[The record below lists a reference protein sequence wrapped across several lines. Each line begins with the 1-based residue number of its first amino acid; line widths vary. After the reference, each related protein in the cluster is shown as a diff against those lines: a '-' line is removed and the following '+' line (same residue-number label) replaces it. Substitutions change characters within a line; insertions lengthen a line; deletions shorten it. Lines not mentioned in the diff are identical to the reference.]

1 MNMKKNKKPF
11 LFVGILVL
19 VIGFGVI
26 NYQTISSPVG
36 NQSQPELIQQRGN
49 YLSVDEANQYRNAGA
64 FMLDVRTPA
73 EWLEVHIPGATLI
86 PLNELGV
93 RMNELPADGII
104 VIYCRTGNRSSQALD
119 ILLKAGYSD
128 IFSMDGGIQDWIA
141 AGYEIEA
148 GE

>member
-1 MNMKKNKKPF
+1 M
-11 LFVGILVL
+11 LVL

-36 NQSQPELIQQRGN
+36 NQSQSELIQQRGN

-73 EWLEVHIPGATLI
+73 EWLEIHIPGATLI
-86 PLNELGV
+86 PLDELGA
-93 RMNELPADGII
+93 RMNELPADEII

-128 IFSMDGGIQDWIA
+128 VFSIENGIQDWIT
-141 AGYEIEA
+141 AGYDVE
-148 GE
+148 

>member
-1 MNMKKNKKPF
+1 MKKSKKPF
-11 LFVGILVL
+11 LLVSILVL
-19 VIGFGVI
+19 AIGFGVI
-26 NYQTISSPVG
+26 NYQTIIPSIG

-86 PLNELGV
+86 PLDELGV
-93 RMNELPADGII
+93 RMNELPADEII
-104 VIYCRTGNRSSQALD
+104 VIYCRSGNRSGQALD

-128 IFSMDGGIQDWIA
+128 VFSMEGGIQDWIT
-141 AGYEIEA
+141 AGYDVE
-148 GE
+148 

>member
-1 MNMKKNKKPF
+1 M
-11 LFVGILVL
+11 LVL

-36 NQSQPELIQQRGN
+36 NQSQSELIQQRGN

-73 EWLEVHIPGATLI
+73 EWLEIHIPGATLI
-86 PLNELGV
+86 PLDELGA
-93 RMNELPADGII
+93 RMNELPANEII

-128 IFSMDGGIQDWIA
+128 VFSIENGIQDWIT
-141 AGYEIEA
+141 AGYDVE
-148 GE
+148 

>member
-1 MNMKKNKKPF
+1 MKKNKKPF
-11 LFVGILVL
+11 LFVGMLVL
-19 VIGFGVI
+19 VIGFGVF

-36 NQSQPELIQQRGN
+36 NQSQSELIQQRGN

-86 PLNELGV
+86 PLDELGF
-93 RMNELPADGII
+93 RMNELPADEKI
-104 VIYCRTGNRSSQALD
+104 VIYCLTGNRISQALD
-119 ILLKAGYSD
+119 ILLNAGYSD